1 MNWILQGSY
10 RQAQLIIML
19 VMTKGIAAY
28 RWTGTDWIYN
38 MLDADE
44 EIQPNL
50 SKYAN
55 MLDDSYKQ

>member
-1 MNWILQGSY
+1 
-10 RQAQLIIML
+10 ML